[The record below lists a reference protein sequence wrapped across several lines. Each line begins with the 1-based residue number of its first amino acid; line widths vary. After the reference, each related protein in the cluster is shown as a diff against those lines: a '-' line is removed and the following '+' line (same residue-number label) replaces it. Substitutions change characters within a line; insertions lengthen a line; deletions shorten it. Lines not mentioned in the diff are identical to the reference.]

1 VGSGGA
7 NFPSAMPEKASID
20 INHVARLARLHL
32 SDEEK
37 RVYTAQLARVLDYFA
52 LLDQIDVTG
61 VEPAAHA
68 APVYNV
74 WREDVPGATMK
85 PSEVV
90 MNAPLVKDGQ
100 IVMPRVVAEE

>member
-1 VGSGGA
+1 
-7 NFPSAMPEKASID
+7 MPDKPSID
-20 INHVARLARLHL
+20 IDHVANLARIHL

-37 RVYTAQLARVLDYFA
+37 RVYSAQLGRVLDYFA
-52 LLDQIDVTG
+52 LLDQIDVAG

-85 PSEVV
+85 PADVV
-90 MNAPLVKDGQ
+90 MNAPALKDGQ
-100 IVMPRVVAEE
+100 IVMPRVVSEE